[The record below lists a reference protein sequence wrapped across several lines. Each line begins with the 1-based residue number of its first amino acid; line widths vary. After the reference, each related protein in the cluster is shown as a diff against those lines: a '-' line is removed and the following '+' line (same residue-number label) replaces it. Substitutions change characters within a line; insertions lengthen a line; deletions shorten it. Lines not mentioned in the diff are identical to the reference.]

1 MTVIV
6 NKMRI
11 RNVETN
17 ADGTPGVTIHL
28 LNGEVII
35 FHEEVSGVAYDLGF
49 RGLDRNDFNA
59 IAKWLQGQFEK
70 QKPNKISII
79 VE

>member
-1 MTVIV
+1 MILIV
-6 NKMRI
+6 NKMQI
-11 RNVETN
+11 INVETN

-28 LNGEVII
+28 SNGEAII

-49 RGLDRNDFNA
+49 REFDRSDFNA
-59 IAKWLQGQFEK
+59 IAKLLQGRFEK
-70 QKPNKISII
+70 KPNKISII